1 MKKKIKI
8 TGICLIISLILL
20 PPIISKADSGWD
32 SSYDSGGGWSSSGGY
47 YDSWGSSSSSSSY
60 GGGSSGGSLFSPF
73 FSIATTILLGLVLTI
88 ESFKKNRSYKGIP
101 PIENPALESIN
112 KHKNSFK
119 IKNNKK
125 KDKYCIIGYNDIE
138 QSKIDEIDSSVKIE
152 EFKHQAFNIYKDIQ
166 EAWMNFDTD
175 TIRKLTTD
183 EIYNMYSSQLE
194 TLKLKHQKNIMKNI
208 EYVDAKIT
216 NIKLSDD
223 VISVVVFLRVK
234 CLDYVINEKTN
245 KTVRGSDSTR
255 LDIQYLLTFV
265 KSKSNNN
272 ETEKCP
278 NCGAP
283 VDIVS
288 SATCPYCKSTLVKD
302 ASNYVLSKKTC
313 IGQRYDK

>member
-47 YDSWGSSSSSSSY
+47 DSWSSTSHSSSS
-60 GGGSSGGSLFSPF
+60 GGGVFGPIS
-73 FSIATTILLGLVLTI
+73 SIATFILLALIITV
-88 ESFKKNRSYKGIP
+88 EQSKKSKSYKGIP

-138 QSKIDEIDSSVKIE
+138 QSKIDEFDSSVKIE

-265 KSKSNNN
+265 KSKTNNN
-272 ETEKCP
+272 NIEKCP

-288 SATCPYCKSTLVKD
+288 SATCPYCNSTLVKD

>member
-1 MKKKIKI
+1 MKKKLIF
-8 TGICLIISLILL
+8 TIISIMLL
-20 PPIISKADSGWD
+20 VAALTPIVSKADSGWD
-32 SSYDSGGGWSSSGGY
+32 SDYDSGGWDSGSSWDSGS
-47 YDSWGSSSSSSSY
+47 DWGSSDSNWHYS
-60 GGGSSGGSLFSPF
+60 GGSSFSGSGGGFIGLIFGF
-73 FSIATTILLGLVLTI
+73 IFLVVIIAIV
-88 ESFKKNRSYKGIP
+88 SN
-101 PIENPALESIN
+101 IN
-112 KHKNSFK
+112 KPKGLKSGSGSNTNISSS
-119 IKNNKK
+119 I
-125 KDKYCIIGYNDIE
+125 DIDYQDIE

-166 EAWMNFDTD
+166 EAWMNFDMD

>member
-47 YDSWGSSSSSSSY
+47 DSWSSTSHSSSS
-60 GGGSSGGSLFSPF
+60 GGGVFGPI
-73 FSIATTILLGLVLTI
+73 FSIATFILLALIITV
-88 ESFKKNRSYKGIP
+88 EQSKKSKSYKGIP

-138 QSKIDEIDSSVKIE
+138 QSKIDEFDSSVKIE

-265 KSKSNNN
+265 KSNSNNDKI
-272 ETEKCP
+272 EKCP

-288 SATCPYCKSTLVKD
+288 SATCPYCNSTLVKD

>member
-8 TGICLIISLILL
+8 IGICLIISLILL

-47 YDSWGSSSSSSSY
+47 DSWSSTSHSSSS
-60 GGGSSGGSLFSPF
+60 GGGVFGPI
-73 FSIATTILLGLVLTI
+73 FSIATFILLALIITV
-88 ESFKKNRSYKGIP
+88 EQSKKSKSYKGIP

-265 KSKSNNN
+265 KSKTNNN
-272 ETEKCP
+272 NIEKCP

-288 SATCPYCKSTLVKD
+288 SATCPYCNSTLVKD

>member
-47 YDSWGSSSSSSSY
+47 DSWSSTSHSSSS
-60 GGGSSGGSLFSPF
+60 GGGVFGPI
-73 FSIATTILLGLVLTI
+73 FSIATFILLALIITV
-88 ESFKKNRSYKGIP
+88 EQSKKSKSYKGIP

-125 KDKYCIIGYNDIE
+125 KDKYCIIGYNDIK
-138 QSKIDEIDSSVKIE
+138 QSKIDEFDSSVKIE

-255 LDIQYLLTFV
+255 IDIQYLLTFV
-265 KSKSNNN
+265 KSKTNNN
-272 ETEKCP
+272 NIEKCP

-288 SATCPYCKSTLVKD
+288 SATCPYCNSTLVKD

>member
-47 YDSWGSSSSSSSY
+47 DSWSSTSHSSSS
-60 GGGSSGGSLFSPF
+60 GGGVFGPI
-73 FSIATTILLGLVLTI
+73 FSIATFILLALIITV
-88 ESFKKNRSYKGIP
+88 EQSKKSKSYKGIP

-138 QSKIDEIDSSVKIE
+138 QSKIDEFDSSVKIE

-288 SATCPYCKSTLVKD
+288 SATCPYCNSTLVKD

>member
-47 YDSWGSSSSSSSY
+47 DSWSSTSHSSSS
-60 GGGSSGGSLFSPF
+60 GGGVFGPI
-73 FSIATTILLGLVLTI
+73 FSIATFILLALIITV
-88 ESFKKNRSYKGIP
+88 EQSKKSKSYKGIP

-138 QSKIDEIDSSVKIE
+138 QSKIDEFDSSVKIE

>member
-1 MKKKIKI
+1 MKKKLIF
-8 TGICLIISLILL
+8 TIISIMLL
-20 PPIISKADSGWD
+20 VAALTPIVSKADSGWD
-32 SSYDSGGGWSSSGGY
+32 SDYDSGGWDSGSSWDSGGW
-47 YDSWGSSSSSSSY
+47 DSGSDWGSSDSNWHYS
-60 GGGSSGGSLFSPF
+60 GGSSFSGSGSGFIGLIFGF
-73 FSIATTILLGLVLTI
+73 IFLVVIIAIV
-88 ESFKKNRSYKGIP
+88 SN
-101 PIENPALESIN
+101 IN
-112 KHKNSFK
+112 KPKGPKSGNGSNTN
-119 IKNNKK
+119 ISSSI
-125 KDKYCIIGYNDIE
+125 DIDYQDIE

-288 SATCPYCKSTLVKD
+288 SATCPYCNSTLVKD

-313 IGQRYDK
+313 VGQRYDK

>member
-1 MKKKIKI
+1 MKKKLIF
-8 TGICLIISLILL
+8 TIISIMLL
-20 PPIISKADSGWD
+20 VAALTPIVSKADSGWD
-32 SSYDSGGGWSSSGGY
+32 SDYDSGGWDSGSSWDSGGW
-47 YDSWGSSSSSSSY
+47 DSGSDWGSSDSNWHYS
-60 GGGSSGGSLFSPF
+60 GGSSFSGSGGGFIGLIFGF
-73 FSIATTILLGLVLTI
+73 IFLVVIIAIV
-88 ESFKKNRSYKGIP
+88 SN
-101 PIENPALESIN
+101 IN
-112 KHKNSFK
+112 KPKGLKSGSGSNTNISSS
-119 IKNNKK
+119 I
-125 KDKYCIIGYNDIE
+125 DIDYQDIE
-138 QSKIDEIDSSVKIE
+138 QSKIDEIDSSVKLE
-152 EFKHQAFNIYKDIQ
+152 EFKKQAFNIYKDIQ

-255 LDIQYLLTFV
+255 LDIQYLLTLV

-288 SATCPYCKSTLVKD
+288 SATCPYCNSTLVKD